1 MYKEAVKL
9 LKDIDPKLY
18 VDKYLTGSYVIT
30 KKTVYKDIDFVL
42 YTHNVKALEDE
53 LKLFGFDLCGEDL
66 QWKYSERDVIA
77 YRKGPLNIIIVDSL
91 DRFRKWQAATLLA
104 THLKCMEKAD
114 RIEVFETIIGVREK
128 APKVK
133 VPDDFL
139 DAAFWKDLKP
149 REFMKQVLLN
159 QHQPN
164 LDVIKIRGKGQ
175 PLNKNKR
182 PDLMIIDD
190 I

>member
-18 VDKYLTGSYVIT
+18 VDKYLTGSYPIT

-42 YTHNVKALEDE
+42 YTHTVKKLEDE
-53 LKLFGFDLCGEDL
+53 LKIYGFELCGEDL

-104 THLKCMEKAD
+104 THLKCIEKAD
-114 RIEVFETIIGVREK
+114 RIAIFELIIGVK
-128 APKVK
+128 NKQPKVK
-133 VPDDFL
+133 IPDDFL
-139 DAAFWKDLKP
+139 DALLFDNIKPKDY
-149 REFMKQVLLN
+149 MKHVLN
-159 QHQPN
+159 QPQPN
-164 LDVIKIRGKGQ
+164 LNVNNIRGKGKQ
-175 PLNKNKR
+175 LNW
-182 PDLMIIDD
+182 MIIDD
-190 I
+190 VLNDNQF